1 LKTVR
6 LLWSCP
12 PAWCFSALASVSLSV
27 ATVLSA
33 AQSPS
38 AESISLDDGL
48 HQLAD
53 RVVAIPNFHGPVRLE
68 FFHDANFE
76 NDSAKEWQDS
86 LRQDLESRRVSLT
99 DDSAATLLRIGVAE
113 TPTQLVLSAATRVA
127 DKDEVR
133 LVTFP
138 RATFRVASLPVAPV
152 RLEKQLVYQSSD
164 RILDVSSLGNG
175 GSSGMVILTYRNG
188 GLDVLRVDAS
198 GAVQQSAPLTAA
210 GPLLSRDPRAEIS
223 VQSDANSVILP
234 AKSCKFTW
242 AAPADTECHLAKVV
256 WRESTV
262 LTPSCGAGGWK
273 LLADGSDWTTGDLL
287 QVVPDSSTQK
297 GSAAVGS
304 DFPGPI
310 LSINGDQNP
319 SSALVVA
326 RNLRTGNYEVYKITL
341 VCGN

>member
-1 LKTVR
+1 MR

-12 PAWCFSALASVSLSV
+12 LAWCFSALVSVSLSV
-27 ATVLSA
+27 GTVLPA
-33 AQSPS
+33 AQSPPP
-38 AESISLDDGL
+38 ESISLDDGL

-53 RVVAIPNFHGPVRLE
+53 RVAAIPNLHGPVRLE
-68 FFHDANFE
+68 FFDDANFE

-86 LRQDLESRRVSLT
+86 FRQDLENRHVSIT
-99 DDSAATLLRIGVAE
+99 EDPAATSLRIGVAE

-138 RATFRVASLPVAPV
+138 RASFRVASLSVAPV
-152 RLEKQLVYQSSD
+152 RLEKQLLYQSAD
-164 RILDVSSLGNG
+164 RILDVSSLGSG
-175 GSSGMVILTYRNG
+175 GSSGMVVLTYRNV
-188 GLDVLRVDAS
+188 GLDVLRMDSS
-198 GAVQQSAPLTAA
+198 GAVQQSASLAAA
-210 GPLLSRDPRAEIS
+210 GTLLSRDPRAEIS

-242 AAPADTECHLAKVV
+242 AAPADAECHPAKVA
-256 WRESTV
+256 WREPTV
-262 LTPSCGAGGWK
+262 LTPSCGADGWK

-297 GSAAVGS
+297 GSAAVSS

-310 LSINGDQNP
+310 LSIHGDQNP
-319 SSALVVA
+319 SSALVVT

-341 VCGN
+341 ACGN

>member
-1 LKTVR
+1 VSL
-6 LLWSCP
+6 
-12 PAWCFSALASVSLSV
+12 SLSV
-27 ATVLSA
+27 AVA
-33 AQSPS
+33 RPPAQSPS
-38 AESISLDDGL
+38 LGSISLDDGL

-53 RVVAIPNFHGPVRLE
+53 RIVAIPNFHGPVRLE

-86 LRQDLESRRVSLT
+86 FRQDLESRHVSLT
-99 DDSAATLLRIGVAE
+99 DDPAAALLRIGVAE
-113 TPTQLVLSAATRVA
+113 TPTQVVLSAAARIA

-164 RILDVSSLGNG
+164 RILDVSSLGSG
-175 GSSGMVILTYRNG
+175 DSSSLVVLTYQNG
-188 GLDVLRVDAS
+188 GLDVLRVDSS
-198 GAVQQSAPLTAA
+198 GAMQQSVSLTSA

-234 AKSCKFTW
+234 AKSCQFTW
-242 AAPADTECHLAKVV
+242 ASPADAKCHPAKLA

-273 LLADGSDWTTGDLL
+273 LLTDGSDWTTGDLL
-287 QVVPDSSTQK
+287 QVVPESSRQK

-319 SSALVVA
+319 SSALVVT

-341 VCGN
+341 ACGN

>member
-1 LKTVR
+1 V
-6 LLWSCP
+6 
-12 PAWCFSALASVSLSV
+12 SVSLSV
-27 ATVLSA
+27 AIGLPA
-33 AQSPS
+33 AQSPPP
-38 AESISLDDGL
+38 ESISLDDGL

-53 RVVAIPNFHGPVRLE
+53 RVAAIPNLHGPVRLE

-86 LRQDLESRRVSLT
+86 FRQDL
-99 DDSAATLLRIGVAE
+99 DSGHISVTEDPAATLLRVGVAE

-133 LVTFP
+133 LVTYP

-164 RILDVSSLGNG
+164 RILDVSSLGHG
-175 GSSGMVILTYRNG
+175 GPSGMVILTYRNG

-198 GAVQQSAPLTAA
+198 GAVQQSASLTAA
-210 GPLLSRDPRAEIS
+210 GTLLSRDPHAEIS
-223 VQSDANSVILP
+223 AQSDANSIVLP
-234 AKSCKFTW
+234 AKSCQFTW
-242 AAPADTECHLAKVV
+242 AASADATCYPAKVV
-256 WRESTV
+256 WREPTV

-319 SSALVVA
+319 SSALVVT

-341 VCGN
+341 ACGN

>member
-1 LKTVR
+1 V
-6 LLWSCP
+6 
-12 PAWCFSALASVSLSV
+12 SVSLSV
-27 ATVLSA
+27 ATALPA
-33 AQSPS
+33 AQSPP

-53 RVVAIPNFHGPVRLE
+53 RIVAIPSFHGPVRLE

-76 NDSAKEWQDS
+76 NASAKEWQDS
-86 LRQDLESRRVSLT
+86 FLQDLDHRHVSVT
-99 DDSAATLLRIGVAE
+99 DDAAAAPLRIGVAE
-113 TPTQLVLSAATRVA
+113 TPTQLVLSAATRVG

-138 RATFRVASLPVAPV
+138 RVAFRVASLPVAPV
-152 RLEKQLVYQSSD
+152 RLEKQLVYQSTD
-164 RILDVSSLGNG
+164 RILDASSLSNG
-175 GSSGMVILTYRNG
+175 PSGGMLVLSYRNG
-188 GLDVLRVDAS
+188 GLDVVRVDAS
-198 GAVQQSAPLTAA
+198 GAVQQSASLAAA
-210 GPLLSRDPRAEIS
+210 GPILSRDPRAEIS
-223 VQSDANSVILP
+223 VQPDANSVILA
-234 AKSCKFTW
+234 AKSCQFTW
-242 AAPADTECHLAKVV
+242 AAPDDAKCHPAKVV
-256 WRESTV
+256 WREPTV

-319 SSALVVA
+319 SSALVVT
-326 RNLRTGNYEVYKITL
+326 RSLRTGNYEVYKIIL
-341 VCGN
+341 ACGN